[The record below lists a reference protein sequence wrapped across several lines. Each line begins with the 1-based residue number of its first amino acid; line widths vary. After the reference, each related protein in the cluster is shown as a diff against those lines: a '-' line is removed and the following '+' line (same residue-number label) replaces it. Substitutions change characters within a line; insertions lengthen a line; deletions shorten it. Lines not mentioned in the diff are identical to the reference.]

1 MKLKLLHIALGNH
14 NGALWKAFE
23 KHFTTTHY
31 NWLPKLESP
40 KDVNNDIINLY
51 NSVKPDIVWM
61 QIQRGGIITEQTASY
76 MSRNS
81 YVANWTGDVRSPLPD
96 WFVHIGKH
104 ISISL
109 FSNMTDVLKMR
120 ALGLNADYMQVGF
133 DEKIFTPF
141 NQKQPNNQIV
151 FMGSNYLG
159 TENSFPLS
167 PMRQNM
173 VQRLTNEFPNFRVY
187 GNNWQGIT
195 KKEDTYL
202 DVHEE
207 SNIYRNSLMSVN
219 LSHFDYDRYSSD
231 RIFRMIGS
239 GSFCLSHEYK
249 NIEKDFEINEHVA
262 TWGNLDELVLK
273 IRYYNQNHYERERI
287 RMNGCNFVREN
298 CNWDIRIQEFKNLIS

>member
-1 MKLKLLHIALGNH
+1 
-14 NGALWKAFE
+14 
-23 KHFTTTHY
+23 
-31 NWLPKLESP
+31 
-40 KDVNNDIINLY
+40 
-51 NSVKPDIVWM
+51 
-61 QIQRGGIITEQTASY
+61 
-76 MSRNS
+76 
-81 YVANWTGDVRSPLPD
+81 
-96 WFVHIGKH
+96 
-104 ISISL
+104 
-109 FSNMTDVLKMR
+109 MTDVLKMR

-207 SNIYRNSLMSVN
+207 SNIYRNSLMSIN

-231 RIFRMIGS
+231 RIFRMMGS

-273 IRYYNQNHYERERI
+273 IRYYNQNH
-287 RMNGCNFVREN
+287 
-298 CNWDIRIQEFKNLIS
+298 